1 MPRVKRG
8 VKGARRRKSILKQA
22 KGYFGGRHRLIRTAS
37 EAVDKGLA
45 YAYVGRRLKK
55 RDFRA
60 LWQTRISAAAKEN
73 GISFSRLM
81 GNLKK
86 KNVTLDRKML
96 SELAVWHP
104 KDFAA
109 VVNLAKTA

>member
-37 EAVDKGLA
+37 EAVDKALA
-45 YAYVGRRLKK
+45 YAYVGRKLKK

-60 LWQTRISAAAKEN
+60 LWQTRIAATAKQN
-73 GISFSRLM
+73 GISFSRLI

-86 KNVTLDRKML
+86 RSVLLDRKML
-96 SELAVWHP
+96 AEIALSNP

-109 VVNLAKTA
+109 IADMAKNA

>member
-8 VKGARRRKSILKQA
+8 IKGARRRKSILKQA

-45 YAYVGRRLKK
+45 YAYVGRKLKK

-60 LWQTRISAAAKEN
+60 LWQTRIAAAAKQN

-86 KNVTLDRKML
+86 KDVALDRKML
-96 SELAVWHP
+96 ALLALSHP

-109 VVNLAKTA
+109 VASVAKNA

>member
-8 VKGARRRKSILKQA
+8 PRGTRRRRAILKQA
-22 KGYFGGRHRLIRTAS
+22 KGYFGGRHRLLRTAS

-45 YAYVGRRLKK
+45 YAYVGRKLKK
-55 RDFRA
+55 REFRG
-60 LWQTRISAAAKEN
+60 LWQTRVGAAAKEN
-73 GISFSRLM
+73 GISFSRLV

-86 KNVTLDRKML
+86 KGVVLNRKML
-96 SELAVWHP
+96 AELAVANP

-109 VVNLAKTA
+109 VANFAKSA

>member
-8 VKGARRRKSILKQA
+8 PRGTRRRKAILKQA
-22 KGYFGGRHRLIRTAS
+22 KGYFAGRHRLLRTAS

-45 YAYVGRRLKK
+45 YAYVGRKLKK
-55 RDFRA
+55 REFRG
-60 LWQTRISAAAKEN
+60 LWQTRVGAAAKEN
-73 GISFSRLM
+73 GISFSRLI

-86 KNVTLDRKML
+86 KGVPLNRKIL
-96 SELAVWHP
+96 AELAVANP

-109 VVNLAKTA
+109 IATFAKSA

>member
-22 KGYFGGRHRLIRTAS
+22 KGYFAGRHRLLRTAS
-37 EAVDKGLA
+37 EAVDKGYA
-45 YAYVGRRLKK
+45 YAFVGRKLKK
-55 RDFRA
+55 RDMRG
-60 LWQTRISAAAKEN
+60 LWQTRVGAAAKEN

-86 KNVTLDRKML
+86 KGVSLDRKI
-96 SELAVWHP
+96 LAQLAIEHP
-104 KDFAA
+104 GDFAA
-109 VVNLAKTA
+109 IANLAKSA